1 MRWCS
6 VSPRE
11 AGRRAPAGP
20 GRECPPE
27 LLGPSPTLHCIY
39 TSQHKRLNAGMST
52 LRTGLSSSSLS
63 KQGCLKRRLD
73 VCESHPPELL
83 IVFQSCLQLRMRVG
97 RRPTLET
104 RNDLS
109 SSLTKLFNLDH
120 KKKIIQSLRK
130 GSIAPGQMLGVSL

>member
-39 TSQHKRLNAGMST
+39 TSQHERLNAGMST

-83 IVFQSCLQLRMRVG
+83 IVLQSCLQLRMRVG
-97 RRPTLET
+97 RRPTLEM

-120 KKKIIQSLRK
+120 KKIIQSFRK